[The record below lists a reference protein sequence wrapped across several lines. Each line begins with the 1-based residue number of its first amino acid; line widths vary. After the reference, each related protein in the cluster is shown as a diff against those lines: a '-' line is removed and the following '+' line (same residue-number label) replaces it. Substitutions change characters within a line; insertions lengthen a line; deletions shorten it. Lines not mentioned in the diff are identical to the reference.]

1 MIFDSSPSVETKSN
15 NWIISKETLDR
26 QEENKEDVMSWNQ
39 QKKVLQKREWLDVF
53 NVVDGNKV
61 RKNNSSLG
69 EQDISLRKF
78 GLKAVS

>member
-1 MIFDSSPSVETKSN
+1 M
-15 NWIISKETLDR
+15 TLDR

-53 NVVDGNKV
+53 NVADGNKV

>member
-1 MIFDSSPSVETKSN
+1 M
-15 NWIISKETLDR
+15 TLDR

-39 QKKVLQKREWLDVF
+39 QKKVLQKREWLAVF
-53 NVVDGNKV
+53 NVADGNKV

-69 EQDISLRKF
+69 EQDITLRKF